1 MDLFPPDTVG
11 PEGYP
16 TDPGSYNVTFE
27 LQTRSDEQG
36 RVDFDLGTVDEE
48 CVGYT
53 VEIRAG
59 QNGHAPPVNVFPN
72 SGCDQGRMGE
82 ETS

>member
-1 MDLFPPDTVG
+1 MTVIDTDVQ
-11 PEGYP
+11 PVTER
-16 TDPGSYNVTFE
+16 YNVTFE

-53 VEIRAG
+53 VEIWTG
-59 QNGHAPPVNVFPN
+59 QNEDVPRVNVFPN